1 MRVFPTR
8 LDSLREDGIRNWD
21 VKIKRVFKI
30 TEGGLRVSFDVD
42 MLNATNHTNFAG
54 PNTDPTSPRF
64 GMVDTQRG
72 LSRVIQ
78 INLRIDF

>member
-1 MRVFPTR
+1 
-8 LDSLREDGIRNWD
+8 
-21 VKIKRVFKI
+21 
-30 TEGGLRVSFDVD
+30 

>member
-42 MLNATNHTNFAG
+42 MLNATNHTNFNA
-54 PNTDPTSPRF
+54 PNVNVRDKAF
-64 GMVDTQRG
+64 GTVSSQKG
-72 LSRVIQ
+72 LSRIIQ
-78 INLRIDF
+78 ANVRFVF